1 MHALQTKDDQDL
13 MAAVRYIRRV
23 ELQAPPLVAF
33 NDEVTPP
40 LELPALQPGQKHL
53 EPRSLTSSASAAA
66 AVCIVGGWQRSNKV
80 LLPCLQYVIA
90 VCSVVVCCVHSIH
103 CDRSRT
109 QQLSVT
115 AFALLC

>member
-1 MHALQTKDDQDL
+1 VLTERKAHSAFLTLLLYTRTACTLLQAKDDQDL
-13 MAAVRYIRRV
+13 VAAVRYIRRV

-53 EPRSLTSSASAAA
+53 EPRSLSSSASAAA

-80 LLPCLQYVIA
+80 LLSCYSMSQQYA
-90 VCSVVVCCVHSIH
+90 V
-103 CDRSRT
+103 
-109 QQLSVT
+109 L
-115 AFALLC
+115 